1 MADAA
6 DNTPASD
13 GQFALTVADL
23 NTIVHHEPRVE
34 DIRLAE
40 ALGFGRPADVR
51 ELIERHR
58 EALDRFG
65 EVIRTVR
72 KTSSRGGRPG
82 RTFWLNKRQCLYLCT
97 KSEAARATEV
107 TIQMVE
113 VFDAQLA
120 GRLAPQTAEPAA
132 PAPVPLLPGPERLV
146 SSLDVAQAL
155 GRRHTAI
162 LRELDVLAA
171 ARPDLV
177 GRHIRFST
185 YLHENRRPYRCF
197 HLDRAGFEALMRRL
211 PATDVRVA
219 ALRDATLAAFGP
231 PAIEPPASATAN
243 SASPISRDGLALI
256 RIAGETVQIDML
268 RFEPSDGER
277 AVFIT
282 HDGALLLDQAVCHY
296 PNRNWQGRRVG
307 HVLTPLPGGA
317 RPRYQ
322 AGWVIGTVI
331 DDRSAQSADEGERGG
346 PRLPARPKPSRA
358 LGDTAHPPA
367 AAVPNLAAVE
377 VYGSA

>member
-1 MADAA
+1 MPISH
-6 DNTPASD
+6 T
-13 GQFALTVADL
+13 TV
-23 NTIVHHEPRVE
+23 NHEPRIE
-34 DIRLAE
+34 DLK
-40 ALGFGRPADVR
+40 LGFSLGMKNPASAMRKLV
-51 ELIERHR
+51 ERHR
-58 EALDRFG
+58 EALERFG
-65 EVIRTVR
+65 EVVSTVERT
-72 KTSSRGGRPG
+72 SLRGGRPG

-97 KSEAARATEV
+97 KSETSRATEA

-113 VFDAQLA
+113 VFDAHLA
-120 GRLAPQTAEPAA
+120 GRLAPPPAEPAA
-132 PAPVPLLPGPERLV
+132 PAPVPFLPGPERLV

-171 ARPDLV
+171 ERPGLI
-177 GRHIRFST
+177 GRYVRFST
-185 YLHENRRPYRCF
+185 YLHENCRPYRCF

-211 PATDVRVA
+211 PTTDVRVA

-231 PAIEPPASATAN
+231 PAIEPPASAAAL
-243 SASPISRDGLALI
+243 SASPISRDGLALM

-268 RFEPSDGER
+268 QFEPSDGER

-282 HDGALLLDQAVCHY
+282 HDGALLLDKAVCHY

-317 RPRYQ
+317 QPRYQ

-331 DDRSAQSADEGERGG
+331 DDRSAQSADQGG
-346 PRLPARPKPSRA
+346 HNGSRLPARPKPSRA
-358 LGDTAHPPA
+358 LGGIAHPPD